1 MTVTTSAP
9 ALEALKTLK
18 RPDLFIGDGFVAG
31 EWVSSSKT
39 FPVYEPSTGQVLG
52 PVADLTRADFVK
64 AIESADKGYR
74 KYSTTT
80 TAHERSALLRK
91 WYDLIIANKEDIG
104 TILVLEN
111 GKTYAE
117 AVGEVAYAASFV
129 SWFAEEASRAY
140 GDVIPSSMP
149 NTTVLTL
156 KQPVG
161 VCGII
166 TPWNFPAAMITR
178 KIAPA
183 LAVGCSVVIKPPS
196 ETPYTA
202 AALVKLAME
211 AGLPADVIH
220 LVPTKDRDA
229 ATELCTSP
237 IVKKI
242 SFTGSTNVGIHL
254 SKLAMGTMKKI
265 SMELGGNAPFIVF
278 DDADI
283 DLAVQGAMVCK
294 FRCSGQT
301 CVCANRLFVHKKVA
315 AEFTAKLVA
324 EVEKLKVGYGL
335 SKTTTQGPLV
345 NKGGVEKVKAHI
357 KDAVSKGA
365 KLETGGSV
373 PSDVNPNGFFIAP
386 SILSGVTTEMVVA
399 RDETFG
405 PLAPIF
411 QFETEEEAVELAN
424 STEFGL
430 AGYFFSRDINRC
442 LRVAASLECGL
453 VGVNSGKI
461 SAAES
466 PFGGV
471 KQSGVG
477 REGSMYGL
485 AEYQIIKA
493 VTIGNT
499 NV

>member
-1 MTVTTSAP
+1 M
-9 ALEALKTLK
+9 
-18 RPDLFIGDGFVAG
+18 
-31 EWVSSSKT
+31 SSKKK
-39 FPVYEPSTGQVLG
+39 FPVYEPSSGDVLG
-52 PVADLTRADFVK
+52 TVADVTREDFVT
-64 AIESADKGYR
+64 AITSADKGYR
-74 KYSTTT
+74 SYSTST

-91 WYDLIIANKEDIG
+91 WFDLIILHKEDIA

-117 AVGEVAYAASFV
+117 AIGEVAYAASFV
-129 SWFAEEASRAY
+129 SWFSEEASRAY

-183 LAVGCSVVIKPPS
+183 LAAGCSVVIKPPS

-202 AALVKLAME
+202 AALVKLAIE
-211 AGLPADVIH
+211 AGLPSDVIH
-220 LVPTKDRDA
+220 LLPTKDREA

-242 SFTGSTNVGIHL
+242 SFTGSTKVGIHL

-301 CVCANRLFVHKKVA
+301 CVCANRIFAHKSIARK
-315 AEFTAKLVA
+315 FTAKLVA

-335 SKTTTQGPLV
+335 DKSTTQGPLV
-345 NKGGVEKVKAHI
+345 NRAGVEKVKLHI
-357 KDAVSKGA
+357 EDALAKGA
-365 KLETGGSV
+365 KLETGGAV
-373 PSDVNPNGFFIAP
+373 PNNVNQAGFFIQP
-386 SILSGVTTEMVVA
+386 SVLSGVTKDMIVA
-399 RDETFG
+399 KEETFG
-405 PLAPIF
+405 PLAPVF
-411 QFETEEEAVELAN
+411 EFETEEEAITLAN
-424 STEFGL
+424 NTEFGL
-430 AGYFFSRDINRC
+430 AGYFFSRDIGRC
-442 LRVAASLECGL
+442 LRVASALECGL
-453 VGVNSGKI
+453 IGVNSGKI

-477 REGSMYGL
+477 REGSRYGM
-485 AEYQIIKA
+485 AEYYVIKT